1 MMGKPIVVVSG
12 FSLIDELCDETR
24 FDKSVKGAL
33 RRLRA
38 FAGDGL
44 FTAYTQEPNWSRA
57 HNILLPNFGSRA
69 MQGYH
74 PMMVDIAQQL
84 VLKWQRLNV
93 DDEIDVT
100 HDMTPLT
107 LDTIGLCGFVYRFNS
122 FDRDANH
129 PFAAAMI
136 VVRGSSM
143 ETPGLPHQ
151 SLIQTDR

>member
-84 VLKWQRLNV
+84 VLKWERLNV
-93 DDEIDVT
+93 AAEIDVT
-100 HDMTPLT
+100 HAMPSLT
-107 LDTIGLCGFVYRFNS
+107 LDTIGLCGFGYRFNS
-122 FDRDANH
+122 LYPATIH
-129 PFAAAMI
+129 PFLGA
-136 VVRGSSM
+136 
-143 ETPGLPHQ
+143 
-151 SLIQTDR
+151 LIGAL